1 MKQRFTPSKFGP
13 SWHKKARFDSPW
25 QLRVMVVAGKVAPA
39 DRFGAGI
46 VMSAA
51 TLSELTLSQ
60 PIRAGSFIVT
70 VFGDVI
76 EPRGGEVWIGNLI
89 EFCAPFGISE
99 TLIRTAVSRLV
110 SAQQLIGLR
119 KGRRSFY
126 RLTDAARAE
135 YRQAAHIIYSQ
146 PDAREWRLLFFARGS
161 SSGQIEQLG
170 LHGYVPLNDRF
181 ALGPARGAIPESAI
195 ALTASAVGAQVD
207 LQKLGT
213 TLWGLDTLR
222 EDYEG
227 FLRLAYQIREMCD
240 LSPPDAL
247 HARVLLVHAF
257 RQIILRDPR
266 LPCAALPPDWA
277 GQRARRVFAQLYLDL
292 SDAADSHVEA
302 NFHSSDGAL
311 EGDSASRY
319 ALLRHSLNP

>member
-1 MKQRFTPSKFGP
+1 MKQRFTLPKIEP
-13 SWHKKARFDSPW
+13 PLIKKARFDSPS
-25 QLRVMVVAGKVAPA
+25 QLLVMVAAGKVASA
-39 DRFGAGI
+39 DGFGAGN
-46 VMSAA
+46 VMGAA

-110 SAQQLIGLR
+110 STQQLVGLR

-126 RLTDAARAE
+126 RLTDPARAE
-135 YRQAAHIIYSQ
+135 YRQAADIIYGQS
-146 PDAREWRLLFFARGS
+146 DDREWRLLFFAEAS
-161 SSGQIEQLG
+161 STVQIEALG
-170 LHGYVPLNDRF
+170 LHGYVSLNDQF
-181 ALGPARGAIPESAI
+181 AFGPARGAIPETAL
-195 ALTASAVGAQVD
+195 ALTASAVGAQGYLQD
-207 LQKLGT
+207 LGA
-213 TLWGLDTLR
+213 TLWNLDALGQ
-222 EDYEG
+222 DYEG
-227 FLRLAYQIREMCD
+227 FLTLAYQIEKMRD

-247 HARVLLVHAF
+247 HARVMLVHAF

-292 SDAADSHVEA
+292 SDAADSHVAA

-311 EGDSASRY
+311 DGDSASRY
-319 ALLRHSLNP
+319 ALLRQSLSP

>member
-1 MKQRFTPSKFGP
+1 M
-13 SWHKKARFDSPW
+13 
-25 QLRVMVVAGKVAPA
+25 
-39 DRFGAGI
+39 GAE
-46 VMSAA
+46 

-76 EPRGGEVWIGNLI
+76 APRGGEVWIGNLI

-126 RLTDAARAE
+126 RLTDAARTE
-135 YRQAAHIIYSQ
+135 YQQAAEIIYGQ
-146 PDAREWRLLFFARGS
+146 PDDSEWRVLFFATGS
-161 SSGQIEQLG
+161 STTQIEALG

-181 ALGPARGAIPESAI
+181 AFGPARGEIPETAL
-195 ALTASAVGAQVD
+195 ALTASATGAQEYLQD
-207 LQKLGT
+207 LGAVLWNLDALGQ
-213 TLWGLDTLR
+213 
-222 EDYEG
+222 DYEG
-227 FLRLAYQIREMCD
+227 FLALASQIKQMRN

-247 HARVLLVHAF
+247 HARVLLVHSF

-266 LPCAALPPDWA
+266 LPHAALPTDWA
-277 GQRARRVFAQLYLDL
+277 GTRARKFFAQLYLEL
-292 SDAADSHVEA
+292 SDAADSHVA
-302 NFHSSDGAL
+302 ASFHGSEGVLGAL
-311 EGDSASRY
+311 EEEGATRY
-319 ALLRHSLNP
+319 TLLRHSLNP